1 MLIWTVAHIISKMP
15 SPPLLRLGLLLDLL
29 LVNHEA
35 QQHLPVGQFKDLGR
49 ARLVGVLKQ
58 ALQLDRVQLEEV
70 RQLELRRAER
80 LGVGLRGDRDGD
92 GGVRGALVGALPT
105 GRCPLSAS
113 AAGGACRGPPA
124 RLRRP

>member
-1 MLIWTVAHIISKMP
+1 MP

-35 QQHLPVGQFKDLGR
+35 QQHLPVRQFKDLGR

-92 GGVRGALVGALPT
+92 GGVRGALVGTWAHHRQVVVL
-105 GRCPLSAS
+105 
-113 AAGGACRGPPA
+113 CR
-124 RLRRP
+124 RRQPEEHAEVLLLG

>member
-35 QQHLPVGQFKDLGR
+35 QQHLPVRQFKDLGR

-92 GGVRGALVGALPT
+92 GGVRGAFVGTWAHHRQVVVLC
-105 GRCPLSAS
+105 RCRQPEEHAEVLLL
-113 AAGGACRGPPA
+113 G
-124 RLRRP
+124 

>member
-35 QQHLPVGQFKDLGR
+35 QQHLPVRQFKDLGR

-58 ALQLDRVQLEEV
+58 ALQLDRVQLG
-70 RQLELRRAER
+70 
-80 LGVGLRGDRDGD
+80 LGDYFFLL
-92 GGVRGALVGALPT
+92 ATLF
-105 GRCPLSAS
+105 
-113 AAGGACRGPPA
+113 
-124 RLRRP
+124 